1 MAGFLPDGKTL
12 LTLGGGFGDATV
24 RLWDVESGK
33 ELRSFTVATTSD
45 TKLPGAAR
53 ASAGMPFYTTRRA
66 ALSPDGKTLAIGPD
80 WEENLS
86 VNHDEPVRLWDV
98 ATGKAGPELNKPE
111 NVLSV
116 PYEAGLGKDM
126 HTPQVRVNW
135 HMKSADG
142 RAFSPDGRLLVDWAE
157 NPLGR
162 SRMDHVV
169 VWDVA
174 TGRVVATLAA
184 GPRPGAASA
193 AFAPD
198 GRTLATASADGIV
211 RLWEVATWTV
221 RAEFRGHRDRV
232 TALAFGPDGRLYTGG
247 LDTVVLGW
255 DAQPPRGTASRP

>member
-1 MAGFLPDGKTL
+1 M
-12 LTLGGGFGDATV
+12 
-24 RLWDVESGK
+24 
-33 ELRSFTVATTSD
+33 
-45 TKLPGAAR
+45 
-53 ASAGMPFYTTRRA
+53 
-66 ALSPDGKTLAIGPD
+66 
-80 WEENLS
+80 
-86 VNHDEPVRLWDV
+86 NHDEPVRLWDV

-157 NPLGR
+157 NPFGR

-193 AFAPD
+193 VFAPD